1 MKLALELP
9 AICRGCF
16 RADARDCRFHPRGK
30 TFRRRIARG
39 TQAQTRWRSFFRV
52 GSRDSSL
59 SKRDWL
65 TLETGKNEEGRRDK
79 LVAEVKALLADA
91 SAASKRM
98 ISDLPGKLVLRL
110 PNQGRI
116 GILFAVG
123 PVSEND

>member
-1 MKLALELP
+1 M
-9 AICRGCF
+9 
-16 RADARDCRFHPRGK
+16 
-30 TFRRRIARG
+30 
-39 TQAQTRWRSFFRV
+39 

-65 TLETGKNEEGRRDK
+65 TLETGKNKEGRPDK